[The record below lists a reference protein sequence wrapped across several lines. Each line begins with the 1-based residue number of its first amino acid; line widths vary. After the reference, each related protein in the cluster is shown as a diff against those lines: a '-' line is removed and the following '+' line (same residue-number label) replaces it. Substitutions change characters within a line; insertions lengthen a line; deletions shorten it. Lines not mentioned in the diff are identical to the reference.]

1 MKLSEIKDF
10 IQILSNTPDNVLNR
24 TNIFVVVPDKDPA
37 KMPKLFVIEKIT
49 TIAEG
54 TMPPRV
60 LIHCKNEHDNQSQ

>member
-10 IQILSNTPDNVLNR
+10 IQILSNAPDKALDR

-37 KMPKLFVIEKIT
+37 KMPKIFDIERIT

-54 TMPPRV
+54 TMQPKV
-60 LIHCKNEHDNQSQ
+60 LIHCKNEYDSQS

>member
-10 IQILSNTPDNVLNR
+10 IQILSNAPDKALDR

-37 KMPKLFVIEKIT
+37 KMPKLFDIERIT

-54 TMPPRV
+54 TMPPKI
-60 LIHCKNEHDNQSQ
+60 LIHCKNEHDSLS